1 MRHMQKTL
9 LCCLL
14 AGSSSALLAD
24 DPSMKNAVP
33 SFKKEVPYDE
43 DLFNKDKTVV
53 FASGE
58 FLYWL
63 VNEGA
68 LEYAIKMNKPAWNS
82 EKDTAAIGKYQN
94 AVFHWSPGLRLNVGY
109 FNAPHYWDAII
120 QYTYLPSSG
129 HTEVKAPSSSD
140 EYLNGTWIQPDMNT
154 GTTTTPPLP
163 APLRKATSHVELNY
177 NVFDFLFSRRFHLN
191 EHLRVNLFGG
201 LTAASLHQHL
211 KVHYEDINELTSK
224 IRNRWRF
231 DGLGLR
237 AGFKMDWYMGWDLY
251 LTGLASGGIVSGW
264 YKNTA
269 HQKTSLSPIPVRHSN
284 YEDHRLSATAQVML
298 GPSWQKRFNAVR
310 TELVAGYEF
319 TVWNNLQ
326 EVYRSSYA
334 LPTAAKEPFVN
345 SSMLSLQGLTV
356 RLTVDF

>member
-1 MRHMQKTL
+1 ML
-9 LCCLL
+9 LCSLL
-14 AGSSSALLAD
+14 AGFSSCLLAD
-24 DPSMKNAVP
+24 DPSIKKEVAP
-33 SFKKEVPYDE
+33 FKKEVPYDA

-68 LEYAIKMNKPAWNS
+68 LEYAIKMNKHAWDPAR
-82 EKDTAAIGKYQN
+82 DTAAVGKYQN
-94 AVFHWSPGLRLNVGY
+94 AVFHWSPGVRLNVGY
-109 FNAPHYWDAII
+109 FNAPHYWDAFI

-129 HTEVKAPSSSD
+129 HTEVEAPSTPG

-154 GTTTTPPLP
+154 GSTPGPASVPLH
-163 APLRKATSHVELNY
+163 KATSHVDLNY
-177 NVFDFLFSRRFHLN
+177 NVLDLLFSRRFQLN
-191 EHLRVNLFGG
+191 EHLRGNLFGG
-201 LTAASLHQHL
+201 LTAASIHQQL
-211 KVHYEDINELTSK
+211 KVYYEDINELTSK

-237 AGFKMDWYMGWDLY
+237 AGFKIDWYMGWDLY
-251 LTGLASGGIVSGW
+251 VTGLASGGIVSGW

-269 HQKTSLSPIPVRHSN
+269 HQKTSLSPIPVRHSS

-298 GPSWQKRFNAVR
+298 GPSWQKWFKAVR

-326 EVYRSSYA
+326 EVYRSSYSS
-334 LPTAAKEPFVN
+334 PTSVKEPFVN
-345 SSMLSLQGLTV
+345 RSILSLQGLTV